1 MKEIL
6 EMKRVHERLAKKR
19 QGEREQRKRDR
30 KEMCDKILGVNV
42 PDRVVL

>member
-19 QGEREQRKRDR
+19 QIERDQRERERQ
-30 KEMCDKILGVNV
+30 KICEQILNSMQ
-42 PDRVVL
+42 